1 MARIFLCHASEDKAQ
16 VHNLPKAQKEK
27 GLKNCNALQKQMTP
41 CTLLIVC
48 TAALIV
54 TFMISQPQLAHA
66 DRVTPPPVPDNIQ
79 VPDGNRAFLEGHAVG
94 TQNYI
99 CLPSGSGVAWILFG
113 PQATLFNDE
122 DKQIITHFLSPNPD
136 EAGTLRVTWQHSR
149 DTSAVW
155 AMAIESS
162 SEPAFVAPGA
172 IPWLLLKV
180 VGAQDGPT
188 DGDKL
193 SETTFIHRLHTSG
206 GIAPATGCDMSADIG
221 KREFVPYEADY
232 FFYKA
237 IKRHGHDRD

>member
-27 GLKNCNALQKQMTP
+27 DLKKCNALQKQMTP

-54 TFMISQPQLAHA
+54 TFMISRPHLAHA
-66 DRVTPPPVPDNIQ
+66 ARVTPPPVPDSIQ

-136 EAGTLRVTWQHSR
+136 EADTLRVTWQHSR

-155 AMAIESS
+155 AMAIAVL
-162 SEPAFVAPGA
+162 PRP
-172 IPWLLLKV
+172 
-180 VGAQDGPT
+180 
-188 DGDKL
+188 
-193 SETTFIHRLHTSG
+193 RLRCARCNSMALTEGSWN
-206 GIAPATGCDMSADIG
+206 ARRTN
-221 KREFVPYEADY
+221 
-232 FFYKA
+232 
-237 IKRHGHDRD
+237 